1 METRAPY
8 VIIGAFVLAAIVA
21 VFGFVYWLNN
31 SAGLGPRTTYH
42 VQFDGSVP
50 GLLVGAGVLFN
61 GIRVGEV
68 TDLGLAPD
76 SPRRVNATISV
87 AASTPVRADTKVSLE
102 FQGLTGV
109 PVIALE
115 GGTQVANTGQVST
128 LIAEPGAG
136 LSMTQAARD
145 ALRKVDS
152 VLSENSEPLKDTIAN
167 LKVFTE
173 GLARNTGKLDSI
185 VAGLEKMTGGGG
197 PAQKITYD
205 LRASQSP
212 ASGGKTLKGQL
223 AIPEPTAVAMLETQ
237 RMLFSP
243 VKDYP
248 AFADFL
254 WADSI
259 PKLLQ
264 ARLIDSFENYD
275 MAHAPLRN
283 ADVGQADV
291 QLVIDVRRFRVATE
305 SDPVAEIGLSARLV
319 DKNGKV
325 VASRLFEDSQ
335 KCGGI
340 EPAAAVAAFDDA
352 FGRIAKD
359 MIGWTVESL

>member
-1 METRAPY
+1 METRAPF
-8 VIIGAFVLAAIVA
+8 VVVGAFVLAAIVA
-21 VFGFVYWLNN
+21 VFGFVYWLHN
-31 SAGLGPRTTYH
+31 SGGLGPRASYH

-50 GLLVGAGVLFN
+50 GLLVGAAVLFN

-76 SPRRVNATISV
+76 NPRRVNATISV
-87 AASTPVRADTKVSLE
+87 SATTPVRSDTKVGLE

-115 GGTQVANTGQVST
+115 GGTQLVNSGEVPT

-136 LSMTQAARD
+136 QSMTQAARD

-152 VLSENSEPLKDTIAN
+152 VLAENAEPLKNTIAN
-167 LKVFTE
+167 LQVFSE

-185 VAGLEKMTGGGG
+185 LAGLDKTMGGGG

-205 LRASQSP
+205 LRAAQNLGP
-212 ASGGKTLKGQL
+212 PGKTIKGQL

-243 VKDYP
+243 AKDVP
-248 AFADFL
+248 GFADFL
-254 WADSI
+254 WADAI

-264 ARLIDSFENYD
+264 ARLIEGFENYD
-275 MAHAPLRN
+275 IAHAPLRN
-283 ADVGQADV
+283 PDVGQADF
-291 QLVIDVRRFRVATE
+291 QLLIDVRRFRVAMDSE
-305 SDPVAEIGLSARLV
+305 PAAEIGLSARII
-319 DKNGKV
+319 DKSGKV
-325 VASRLFEDSQ
+325 IASRLFEESQ
-335 KCGGI
+335 KFDKV
-340 EPAAAVAAFDDA
+340 EPTAAVAAFDDA

-359 MIGWTVESL
+359 MIGWTVQAL